1 MKDWE
6 KGSGYV
12 KDILDIDP
20 IGNVAKLFNWDVTRI
35 NGHDND
41 QIVKALNTK
50 TSKPHFIVADTI
62 KSQTYGDS
70 VIHGI
75 EDMIDKLSS
84 LKEEVSTVALNKLWT
99 SNTDTIEP
107 FSNSR
112 LIIDLSSVIS

>member
-62 KSQTYGDS
+62 KGKGVSYMENSPPWHAKGPS
-70 VIHGI
+70 
-75 EDMIDKLSS
+75 EDLEKIARQELS
-84 LKEEVSTVALNKLWT
+84 E
-99 SNTDTIEP
+99 
-107 FSNSR
+107 
-112 LIIDLSSVIS
+112 